1 MIQSPD
7 IRIGTVAAQQHGVVT
22 VEQALKLGL
31 SRNSIYSRV
40 RRGEYQRLER
50 GVLLVTPGDLPNPW
64 HTRVQAA
71 LLRHGP
77 SAVAG
82 LGTAAQLL
90 GMAGHDTDLDV
101 IQLILPRGV
110 ERAQTPGIRLHFRDV
125 PESAVI
131 CQGSIRCTDP
141 VATLADL
148 VPQLGRNRGVAV
160 LDSALNRRLLT
171 LDELA
176 EAKALTAHR
185 PGAAKAAAWWALA
198 DARADSPLE
207 SWSRLDCYDNGLAPD
222 QLQWAV
228 RDRHGRLLGL
238 GDMAWLS
245 RQRPV
250 VGEADGAEPHGTP
263 SAVYR
268 DRRRANNFVGAGVDI
283 VRFTWADARRPGR
296 CAAIVRHALAT
307 EPADLKRRLRSG

>member
-185 PGAAKAAAWWALA
+185 PG
-198 DARADSPLE
+198 RP
-207 SWSRLDCYDNGLAPD
+207 
-222 QLQWAV
+222 
-228 RDRHGRLLGL
+228 RLLRGGRWQTHAQTYPLRAGL
-238 GDMAWLS
+238 DSTATTTGWPRTNCS
-245 RQRPV
+245 GQ
-250 VGEADGAEPHGTP
+250 
-263 SAVYR
+263 
-268 DRRRANNFVGAGVDI
+268 FVTV
-283 VRFTWADARRPGR
+283 TDAFSVWG
-296 CAAIVRHALAT
+296 I
-307 EPADLKRRLRSG
+307 